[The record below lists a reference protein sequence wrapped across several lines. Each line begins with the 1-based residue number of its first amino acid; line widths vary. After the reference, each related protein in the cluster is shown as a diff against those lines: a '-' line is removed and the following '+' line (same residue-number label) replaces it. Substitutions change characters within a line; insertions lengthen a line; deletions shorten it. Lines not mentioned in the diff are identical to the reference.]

1 MAARFGQNNKQK
13 TGAAFTL
20 VEAMISSGIMV
31 IVVAACLSA
40 IAFNQV
46 SVRKAK
52 EEAIAMDFL
61 THYVE
66 NIKALPFADV
76 VPGFPINSLFDG
88 ANGAPLIT
96 IPPANSWVPLN
107 TTAFQNYFD
116 KDLSKYLS
124 NRNPAMLVTLTPH
137 NVSGILHDIEVN
149 VKIDWDAPLAK
160 GGRLEVQVDF
170 LRTKDVPT
178 L

>member
-1 MAARFGQNNKQK
+1 MAARFGKNNRQRA
-13 TGAAFTL
+13 GAGFTL
-20 VEAMISSGIMV
+20 VETMISSGIMV

-40 IAFNQV
+40 VVFDQV
-46 SVRKAK
+46 SLRKAK
-52 EEAIAMDFL
+52 EEAIAMNFL

-76 VPGFPINSLFDG
+76 VPGFPINSLF
-88 ANGAPLIT
+88 NGVNPAPLIT

-107 TTAFQNYFD
+107 TTAFQTYFD
-116 KDLSKYLS
+116 PDLGCLT

-137 NVSGILHDIEVN
+137 NVSGVLHDIEVN
-149 VKIDWDAPLAK
+149 VRIDWDAPLAR
-160 GGRLEVQVDF
+160 GGRLEVQVDS